1 MDFTSQ
7 SGGLW
12 GAGAAYHLK
21 KTFTGGRVLVIAPD
35 SHRFELLY
43 SELAFF
49 FGAKHIL
56 PFPEYTQEPF
66 EEARVIPEVLSHRLT
81 ALHCLSQSFEG
92 VVIATPASLV
102 KTLPSKD
109 IFVSSVIKLK
119 KGGTADREELQYA
132 LGYAGY
138 VNVELVSGV
147 GEYTFRGDVA
157 EVFSPQMES
166 PVRIEFFDDEIER
179 IETFDAFSRRKES
192 TLEELVI
199 IPADEAVFDEDDLA
213 AVKVAGVCEK
223 AKSFGKF
230 AGCHWFAPLIYSRT
244 ETLFGYLGQG
254 VTVVSLDR
262 DLDEHFIAHD
272 VLVKEKMQ
280 HYGLPAEMEKNFIN
294 SEEVMNIFA
303 GCDLRLFEEGHD
315 AGSEDMGLASTA
327 ARFTHEKKNLYQSV
341 TDAAVKIKELTDD
354 GYRVAVAIESRKLR
368 DLFLDFMRDHEI
380 GVTEIRSEVKMP
392 QAGIGLYPEKVS
404 GGFTDLAGRFALIT
418 DEDIFGTVKKRV
430 KKAKKEVY
438 ATSLSDLELND
449 YVVHVDYGI
458 GIYRGLVHK
467 DIGGVSGD
475 FLTVEYSGAELLYVP
490 LEKIGQIQK
499 YIGAEGRSPKVHSL
513 QSAVWKKLKAQAR
526 IKAKKI
532 AIDLLKLYAERKIQK
547 GYSFRDD
554 GFLLSSFEQGFEYDE
569 TDDQLSAIHD
579 VYQGM
584 EDEKPMERLVCG
596 DVGFGKT
603 EVAMR
608 AACKA
613 AACGKQVGVLVPTT
627 VLARQHYVNFKK
639 RFEGMPV
646 NVDYVS
652 RYKTASEIKKTL
664 AKLAS
669 GELDVIIGTHR
680 LLSNDVEFHDLGILI
695 IDEEQRFGVADKE
708 KITAL
713 KSNID
718 IIYLSATPIPR
729 TLQLSMS
736 GIRDISV
743 IETPPEERLPVITR
757 VIKNDDEIKAALL
770 KELERG
776 GQVYFLHN
784 KVEDIESV
792 AASIRKLVP
801 HARLGVAHG
810 QMSAAGMES
819 VLYSF
824 YQGELDILLC
834 TTIIENGIDIAN
846 ANTIIINNAA
856 SFGLAQVYQLKG
868 RVGRSRR
875 RGYCY
880 MLVPSMN
887 ALNEVARKRLKIIQQ
902 LSDLGSGVKIAFY
915 DLQLR
920 GAGDLLGAEQ
930 SGFLVKIGYELFLQ
944 MVEDAVKELKGEL
957 SDSAETEVAS
967 ALPYFIPAEYVE
979 DVSLRFDYYRRFSK
993 VKNRQ
998 EMTELLAELESNYGE
1013 PREETVNLGWIML
1026 MKNLAGRV
1034 YAEKLAIHTGRVRVI
1049 FDKETPISP
1058 VKLMEVLSSS
1068 KIIYKFENENSLLL
1082 YFEKDAEFLSKTC
1095 LFLSELINA

>member
-1 MDFTSQ
+1 
-7 SGGLW
+7 
-12 GAGAAYHLK
+12 
-21 KTFTGGRVLVIAPD
+21 
-35 SHRFELLY
+35 
-43 SELAFF
+43 
-49 FGAKHIL
+49 
-56 PFPEYTQEPF
+56 
-66 EEARVIPEVLSHRLT
+66 
-81 ALHCLSQSFEG
+81 
-92 VVIATPASLV
+92 
-102 KTLPSKD
+102 
-109 IFVSSVIKLK
+109 
-119 KGGTADREELQYA
+119 
-132 LGYAGY
+132 
-138 VNVELVSGV
+138 
-147 GEYTFRGDVA
+147 
-157 EVFSPQMES
+157 
-166 PVRIEFFDDEIER
+166 
-179 IETFDAFSRRKES
+179 
-192 TLEELVI
+192 
-199 IPADEAVFDEDDLA
+199 
-213 AVKVAGVCEK
+213 
-223 AKSFGKF
+223 
-230 AGCHWFAPLIYSRT
+230 
-244 ETLFGYLGQG
+244 
-254 VTVVSLDR
+254 
-262 DLDEHFIAHD
+262 
-272 VLVKEKMQ
+272 
-280 HYGLPAEMEKNFIN
+280 
-294 SEEVMNIFA
+294 
-303 GCDLRLFEEGHD
+303 
-315 AGSEDMGLASTA
+315 
-327 ARFTHEKKNLYQSV
+327 
-341 TDAAVKIKELTDD
+341 
-354 GYRVAVAIESRKLR
+354 
-368 DLFLDFMRDHEI
+368 
-380 GVTEIRSEVKMP
+380 
-392 QAGIGLYPEKVS
+392 
-404 GGFTDLAGRFALIT
+404 
-418 DEDIFGTVKKRV
+418 
-430 KKAKKEVY
+430 
-438 ATSLSDLELND
+438 
-449 YVVHVDYGI
+449 
-458 GIYRGLVHK
+458 
-467 DIGGVSGD
+467 
-475 FLTVEYSGAELLYVP
+475 
-490 LEKIGQIQK
+490 
-499 YIGAEGRSPKVHSL
+499 
-513 QSAVWKKLKAQAR
+513 
-526 IKAKKI
+526 
-532 AIDLLKLYAERKIQK
+532 
-547 GYSFRDD
+547 
-554 GFLLSSFEQGFEYDE
+554 
-569 TDDQLSAIHD
+569 
-579 VYQGM
+579 
-584 EDEKPMERLVCG
+584 
-596 DVGFGKT
+596 
-603 EVAMR
+603 
-608 AACKA
+608 
-613 AACGKQVGVLVPTT
+613 
-627 VLARQHYVNFKK
+627 
-639 RFEGMPV
+639 
-646 NVDYVS
+646 
-652 RYKTASEIKKTL
+652 
-664 AKLAS
+664 
-669 GELDVIIGTHR
+669 
-680 LLSNDVEFHDLGILI
+680 
-695 IDEEQRFGVADKE
+695 
-708 KITAL
+708 
-713 KSNID
+713 
-718 IIYLSATPIPR
+718 
-729 TLQLSMS
+729 MS